1 MAENEL
7 QQVHSLLLELQKVLR
22 DKFSLENEIEALP
35 VNLKAL
41 QEELAEANRKYLELT
56 EKYNK
61 AKEDVSS
68 NSIRYDEAFTAR
80 TNAEKK
86 MDTINTQREYEA
98 LSKEIDEARV
108 RENGLLKARNAS
120 QAAVE
125 ELKVQLDEQSA
136 VCDRIKEQADTE
148 SARIDETIASKKAE
162 VEEIEKR
169 CLEIKEQ
176 GISDELYTKFA
187 NIVKNKKGTGIVAI
201 HGLVCQG
208 CHMIL
213 PQQFVNDVRLDNS
226 TEYCPYCSRILYYE
240 ESEDAIDLSDLAD
253 ATEDESLADNVDE
266 DAFADILD

>member
-7 QQVHSLLLELQKVLR
+7 QQVHSLLLELQSVLR
-22 DKFSLENEIEALP
+22 DKFALESEIEALP
-35 VNLKAL
+35 VNLRAL
-41 QEELAEANRKYLELT
+41 QEELAEANKKYLDLT

-98 LSKEIDEARV
+98 LSKEIDEAKV

-120 QAAVE
+120 QAEVE
-125 ELKVQLDEQSA
+125 ELKVQLDQQSTI
-136 VCDRIKEQADTE
+136 CDQIKEKVDSE
-148 SARIDETIASKKAE
+148 NARIDETIAAKVAQ
-162 VEEIEKR
+162 VADIEKQ
-169 CLEIKEQ
+169 CLEIKKQ
-176 GISDELYTKFA
+176 GISDELYNKFS

-208 CHMIL
+208 CHMVL

-226 TEYCPYCSRILYYE
+226 TEYCPYCSRILFYE
-240 ESEDAIDLSDLAD
+240 DSEDSIDLSQLVDQSD
-253 ATEDESLADNVDE
+253 EDSLADNVDE
-266 DAFADILD
+266 GAFNDVL